1 MSPPLEQRIRI
12 EPDGTV
18 LVLSGK
24 VEYGQGIRTAFA
36 QLVADELD
44 VPIERVKVV
53 LGDTDLVPWD
63 IGTYGSMSLSA
74 DGRALQL
81 AAARARVLLLE
92 RASRRFGVAPGQLE
106 TAQGEVRCKSDGRV
120 LGYPALVEDDPLAGP
135 IPEDVPCK
143 APAARR
149 WIGQSARRIE
159 ARGIVTGQSRFVADL
174 RLPGMLRGQVL
185 HPPVRGSRL
194 RSLDDTEARGM
205 RGVVAVVREGDFVGV
220 VADRDEQALAAV
232 QALETDW
239 ELPGNLAEAQGV
251 DVVLRDDGTTEE
263 GLARAARARRVVE
276 ATYVVPHI
284 SNAPVGPSAAVADV
298 QGDRAI
304 IYAGT
309 QRPFA
314 LRSEI
319 AAGLGWP
326 EERVRVLPQLTCGT
340 YGRNSSGDAALEAAR
355 LSKAVGRPV
364 LLQWTRADEFTQA
377 PNRAE
382 VVVEARAG
390 LDATGHI
397 AAWWYSELTNPH
409 TYVAAF
415 KPEAAAATS
424 GRNAVPF
431 YKLPAATVLLHVEP
445 SPVRTA
451 AFRSLAAAPNT
462 FAIES
467 LMDELAALCGADPLE
482 FRLRH
487 LEDPRLRRVLEAVA
501 ERSGWAQQPRGRTG
515 QTGQMGQI
523 GQGYGM
529 ACTIYHGT
537 YVAEVAH
544 VEVLDGGRIR
554 LVRVFCAIDPGL
566 VVNPDGARNQTE
578 GGIQQAAS
586 WALQERLTHRNGKIT
601 STSWETY
608 PIATFREA
616 PEAIDVTFVA
626 DGTEPMTGLGEPGS
640 VPVAAAIANAVFAA
654 TGVRLRTLPLTLGA
668 RSGE

>member
-1 MSPPLEQRIRI
+1 MSPPLESRIRI

-18 LVLSGK
+18 LALSGK

-44 VPIERVKVV
+44 VPIERVKVI

-63 IGTYGSMSLSA
+63 IGTYGSMSLHA

-81 AAARARVLLLE
+81 AAAWARVLLLE
-92 RASRRFGVAPGQLE
+92 RASRKWSVAKEQLE
-106 TAQGEVRCKSDGRV
+106 TGQGEVRCKPDGRV
-120 LGYPALVEDDPLAGP
+120 LAYPALIEDAPLSGP
-135 IPEDVPCK
+135 IPEDAPCK

-159 ARGIVTGQSRFVADL
+159 ARGIVTGKSRFVADL

-185 HPPVRGSRL
+185 HPPVRGARL
-194 RSLDDTEARGM
+194 RSLDDSEARGM
-205 RGVVAVVREGDFVGV
+205 RGVVAVVHEGDFVGV
-220 VADRDEQALAAV
+220 VAERDEQALAAV
-232 QALETDW
+232 QALEADW
-239 ELPGNLAEAQGV
+239 EMPESPAEAQGV
-251 DVVLRDDGTTEE
+251 DVVLRDDGATDEA
-263 GLARAARARRVVE
+263 LARAAQAQRVIE

-284 SNAPVGPSAAVADV
+284 SNAPIGPSAAVADV
-298 QGDRAI
+298 SGDRATL
-304 IYAGT
+304 YTGT

-314 LRSEI
+314 LRTEI

-326 EERVRVLPQLTCGT
+326 EERVHVLPQLTCGT

-390 LDATGHI
+390 LDETGHI
-397 AAWWYSELTNPH
+397 TGWWYSELTNPH

-415 KPEAAAATS
+415 KAEAAAATS

-431 YKLPAATVLLHVEP
+431 YELPSATVLLHVEP

-487 LEDPRLRRVLEAVA
+487 LEDPRLRRVLQTVA
-501 ERSGWAQQPRGRTG
+501 ERSGWATRPRG
-515 QTGQMGQI
+515 QK
-523 GQGYGM
+523 GQGYGI

-544 VEVLDGGRIR
+544 VEVLDASRIR
-554 LVRVFCAIDPGL
+554 LVRVFCAIDPGV

-586 WALQERLTHRNGKIT
+586 WVLQERLAHRNGKIT

-616 PEAIDVTFVA
+616 PEHIDVTFVA
-626 DGTEPMTGLGEPGS
+626 DGTAPMTGLGEPGS

-668 RSGE
+668 KSG